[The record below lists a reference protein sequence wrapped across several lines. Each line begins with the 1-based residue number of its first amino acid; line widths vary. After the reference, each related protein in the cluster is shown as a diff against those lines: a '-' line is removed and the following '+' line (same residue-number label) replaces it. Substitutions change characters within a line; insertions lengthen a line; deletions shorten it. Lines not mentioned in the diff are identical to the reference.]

1 MSQQLEAYASQL
13 LDIIQRIQTQRG
25 TGVLRV
31 RRGNNITGEEG
42 EITFAKG
49 QVTDARTGRRT
60 GSEAVNWM
68 SSWGNCWFSYLSDDP
83 ALPPEKLLYTTGWS
97 PERQSAHSP
106 GMPQRDVTTPFPAP
120 GSFQP
125 LVVEQIIS
133 PLRKPRQGSPNNNLM
148 GNASVS
154 RGMNT
159 PIPPVP
165 PAEPSVEMVLPIIG
179 MRLDMALSALDTARL
194 TRLHRQIILLID
206 GKRRVADLAR
216 LTQRKPEE
224 VYKLLQDLERI
235 HLIQLMTS

>member
-13 LDIIQRIQTQRG
+13 LDIIQRIQMQRG

-31 RRGNNITGEEG
+31 RRGNNVIGEEG
-42 EITFAKG
+42 EITFVKG

-68 SSWGNCWFSYLSDDP
+68 SSWGNCWFSYLSNDP
-83 ALPPEKLLYTTGWS
+83 TLPPEKILYMTGGP
-97 PERQSAHSP
+97 PERQSARSP
-106 GMPQRDVTTPFPAP
+106 GMPQRDVVTPLPAP

-125 LVVEQIIS
+125 LADEQIIS
-133 PLRKPRQGSPNNNLM
+133 PLRKLRQGSPNNLM
-148 GNASVS
+148 GNTSVS
-154 RGMNT
+154 RSINT
-159 PIPPVP
+159 PISPVP
-165 PAEPSVEMVLPIIG
+165 PAAASVEMVLPIIG
-179 MRLDMALSALDTARL
+179 MRLDMALNALDTARL
-194 TRLHRQIILLID
+194 TRIHRQVVYLID

-235 HLIQLMTS
+235 HLIQLMTG